1 MRRTWNGMTWVI
13 KTAIWYATWPS
24 MENLKGKAST
34 WRYGADIL
42 NFRLIWTM
50 YQSHV
55 TCYVTLNVLSFFGTF
70 SFSDVC
76 PVHDRL
82 PDWSNQEPKLCGG
95 QGVIKTWGWE
105 FELDLEV
112 CTLYYRVRHGAT
124 FELLSVGG
132 KLVCVGGVIEKNK
145 LWHRSGTE
153 SYRRGTEI
161 SSRPLPAGFC
171 EWDKMWKSRVG
182 HILTFFFSWSG
193 QKRDRTL

>member
-1 MRRTWNGMTWVI
+1 MTWVI
-13 KTAIWYATWPS
+13 GTAIWYATWPS
-24 MENLKGKAST
+24 MENLKGKSST

-42 NFRLIWTM
+42 DFRYIWMM

-55 TCYVTLNVLSFFGTF
+55 TGYVALNDHFSELF

-82 PDWSNQEPKLCGG
+82 PDWSDQALAQEPKLCGG
-95 QGVIKTWGWE
+95 QGVIKTWGWA

-112 CTLYYRVRHGAT
+112 CTLYYWARQGAN
-124 FELLSVGG
+124 FKLKSMGG
-132 KLVCVGGVIEKNK
+132 KWVCVWEDIIGKNK

-153 SYRRGTEI
+153 SYRKGTEN

-182 HILTFFFSWSG
+182 LLEWVE
-193 QKRDRTL
+193 KRSRAEL